1 VNGRAVVPCRIVK
14 AVFLDRD
21 NTLIAN
27 DGDLGDPRKV
37 VVREGVPA
45 ALRQLR
51 EAGYLLIVVTNQGGV
66 ARGKYSEQDVD
77 AVHQR
82 IAELVDAEAGYDG
95 LIDRFYYCPYHPEGT
110 VAEYRREHPWRKPQP
125 GMLVQAARD
134 LDLDLKQCWMIGDQA
149 RDVQAGA
156 AAGCRTMLVSADAEA
171 GKAARP
177 TRAAPDFA
185 AAVKSILNGSMKTS
199 PAANSPA
206 VKKDAAKSD
215 IAMSDAARI
224 AATIDPARSESRQSP
239 APAPAPAPGGANPA
253 GANPAGGN
261 AAGNHSPASRS
272 GNDLESRD
280 RGRGN
285 DGGSSGVESLRR
297 AVHDLAEE
305 IRTDRLRRSE
315 FTPLRMAAGLAQL
328 LAVLLALLGLLQ
340 VGDVEHFAKW
350 MAGAALLQLV
360 VITLL
365 LLDARS

>member
-1 VNGRAVVPCRIVK
+1 VNGESVVPYRIVK

-27 DGDLGDPRKV
+27 DGDLGDPAKV
-37 VVREGVPA
+37 VVREGVPG

-66 ARGKYSEQDVD
+66 ARGKYSEHDVD

-82 IAELVDAEAGYDG
+82 IAELVDAQAGYDG

-134 LDLDLKQCWMIGDQA
+134 LGLDLKECWMIGDQA

-156 AAGCRTMLVSADAEA
+156 AAGCRTMLVNADPDA

-185 AAVKSILNGSMKTS
+185 AAVKSILNGSIT
-199 PAANSPA
+199 NSPPIISTTPTREP
-206 VKKDAAKSD
+206 D
-215 IAMSDAARI
+215 
-224 AATIDPARSESRQSP
+224 
-239 APAPAPAPGGANPA
+239 
-253 GANPAGGN
+253 
-261 AAGNHSPASRS
+261 
-272 GNDLESRD
+272 SRD
-280 RGRGN
+280 RGTGN
-285 DGGSSGVESLRR
+285 GGGTSGAASAGAATSGGASGGAAASGGGVESLRR
-297 AVHDLAEE
+297 AVHELAEE

-365 LLDARS
+365 LLDARA